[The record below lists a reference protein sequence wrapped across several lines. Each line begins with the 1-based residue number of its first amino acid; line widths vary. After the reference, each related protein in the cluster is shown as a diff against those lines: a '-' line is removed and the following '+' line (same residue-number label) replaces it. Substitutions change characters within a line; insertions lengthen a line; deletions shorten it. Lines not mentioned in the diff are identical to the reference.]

1 MEVDRFAHLR
11 ADPTAWDLR
20 CQGYSLELID
30 AVIERAAICE
40 FDAGMGELA
49 ALVAAA
55 AEVDRIPEHRRMHR
69 LPPTQA
75 AA

>member
-1 MEVDRFAHLR
+1 MAVDRFAHLHED
-11 ADPTAWDLR
+11 ATAWDLR

-40 FDAGMGELA
+40 FDGGMSPLE

-69 LPPTQA
+69 ADVA
-75 AA
+75 AAA